1 MQDLSNTR
9 QFLKG
14 VLSENVTAGAMDWL
28 VAQEERIGTS
38 PGHMKLFLAFSQA
51 SRHFSK
57 EVVRLSEER
66 RLEALKI
73 RSGFQLSTWTALQ
86 TARTFLILG
95 VVSDRDDDWIPIL
108 DRLFESA
115 DMHEQEALYAALPLF
130 PFPEKLVSRAAE
142 GIRTNITS
150 VFDAVA
156 LDNPYPSEY
165 LDEAAWN
172 QLLLK
177 AIFMQ
182 RPLYRVA
189 GADGRANLRLAKTLV
204 DYVHERWSAGRN
216 VIPELWRFLVPFVDV
231 EILGLLEK
239 VLEEG
244 SPLERKAAAL
254 ACSGAAHPGCPILLS
269 KYPDL
274 EEMIGRGEITW
285 EGIGKAFDA
294 DR

>member
-1 MQDLSNTR
+1 MQDLSITR
-9 QFLKG
+9 HFLKG
-14 VLSENVTAGAMDWL
+14 VLSETASASALDWL
-28 VAQEERIGTS
+28 EVQEEKIRTS
-38 PGHMKLFLAFSQA
+38 PSQMKLFLAFSQA
-51 SRHFSK
+51 SRHFPK
-57 EVVRLSEER
+57 EVVKLSEEKN
-66 RLEALKI
+66 LEARKI
-73 RSGFQLSTWTALQ
+73 RHGFQLTTWTALQ
-86 TARTFLILG
+86 TARTVLILG
-95 VVSDRDDDWIPIL
+95 VVSDKDDDWIPIL

-115 DMHEQEALYAALPLF
+115 DMHEQEALYSALPLL
-130 PFPEKLVSRAAE
+130 PFPEKLTARAAE

-182 RPLYRVA
+182 RPLYRIV
-189 GADGRANLRLAKTLV
+189 GAEGRANLPLARTLV

-216 VIPELWRFLVPFVDV
+216 VIPELWRFLVPFVDE

-239 VLEEG
+239 VLGEG
-244 SPLERKAAAL
+244 TNLERKAAAL
-254 ACSGAAHPGCPILLS
+254 ACSDADHPGCPILLS

-274 EEMIGRGEITW
+274 EEMIARGAISW
-285 EGIGKAFDA
+285 EGIGRAFDA
-294 DR
+294 ER